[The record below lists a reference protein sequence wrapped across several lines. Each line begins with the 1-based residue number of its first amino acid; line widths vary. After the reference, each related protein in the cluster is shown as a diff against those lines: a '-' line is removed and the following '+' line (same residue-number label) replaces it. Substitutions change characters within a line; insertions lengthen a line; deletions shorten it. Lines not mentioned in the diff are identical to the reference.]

1 MKRQKQ
7 HDVTVESFL
16 AGEPIEY
23 DGFKRKTRLK
33 LSYQM
38 GVGCHLT
45 TLSGKDLGTAQVF
58 DDKSARRLYH
68 NLTRKLMGA

>member
-1 MKRQKQ
+1 MKRQRQ
-7 HDVTVESFL
+7 HEVTVESFL

-23 DGFKRKTRLK
+23 DGFKRKVRLK

-45 TLSGKDLGTAQVF
+45 TLSGKDLGTANVI
-58 DDKSARRLYH
+58 DDKAARRLYH
-68 NLTRKLMGA
+68 NITRKPMGA

>member
-1 MKRQKQ
+1 MKRQRQ
-7 HDVTVESFL
+7 HEVTVESFL

-23 DGFKRKTRLK
+23 DGFKRKVRLK

-45 TLSGKDLGTAQVF
+45 SLAGKDLGTAKVLT
-58 DDKSARRLYH
+58 DKDARRLYH
-68 NLTRKLMGA
+68 NLTRKPPNA